1 MTASEY
7 TDDGTAG
14 DGATGDRRPA
24 PAERSDDE
32 APWHRRRWTTIVL
45 EEYGGG
51 WRATQTGVAAEGHG
65 DTAADAAAA
74 YCRRIA
80 ETGDRRDRA
89 DADGADADGDG
100 SAAEADA
107 TKGDATEGDATERDA
122 TGGDAPGRD
131 PSGRDASSNG
141 RGGRDG

>member
-7 TDDGTAG
+7 ANDGR
-14 DGATGDRRPA
+14 TGDRQARPT
-24 PAERSDDE
+24 EGRDDEE

-45 EEYGGG
+45 EECGGG

-65 DTAADAAAA
+65 ETAADAAAA

-80 ETGDRRDRA
+80 GTGDRRGRS
-89 DADGADADGDG
+89 GDG
-100 SAAEADA
+100 N
-107 TKGDATEGDATERDA
+107 
-122 TGGDAPGRD
+122 RD
-131 PSGRDASSNG
+131 PVDTEASGSNR

>member
-7 TDDGTAG
+7 ASDGR
-14 DGATGDRRPA
+14 TGDRRA
-24 PAERSDDE
+24 QTERADDE
-32 APWHRRRWTTIVL
+32 EVPWHRRRWTTIVL
-45 EEYGGG
+45 EECGGG

-80 ETGDRRDRA
+80 GTGDRR
-89 DADGADADGDG
+89 GG
-100 SAAEADA
+100 S
-107 TKGDATEGDATERDA
+107 EGSERDPVETGA
-122 TGGDAPGRD
+122 TA
-131 PSGRDASSNG
+131 SNG

>member
-7 TDDGTAG
+7 ADDGRAGDGTAG
-14 DGATGDRRPA
+14 DRRPS
-24 PAERSDDE
+24 PTEGSDDE
-32 APWHRRRWTTIVL
+32 DAPWHRRRWTTIVL
-45 EEYGGG
+45 EECGGG

-80 ETGDRRDRA
+80 ETAERRA
-89 DADGADADGDG
+89 GGASDECEERNPAG
-100 SAAEADA
+100 
-107 TKGDATEGDATERDA
+107 EGESTA
-122 TGGDAPGRD
+122 
-131 PSGRDASSNG
+131 NG

>member
-1 MTASEY
+1 MTTSER
-7 TDDGTAG
+7 TDERPVG
-14 DGATGDRRPA
+14 DGQAQPA
-24 PAERSDDE
+24 AGPDDE
-32 APWHRRRWTTIVL
+32 AAPWHRRRWTTIVL

-107 TKGDATEGDATERDA
+107 TEGDATEGDATGR
-122 TGGDAPGRD
+122 DAPGRD

>member
-7 TDDGTAG
+7 ADDCAAG
-14 DGATGDRRPA
+14 DGAASDCRPA
-24 PAERSDDE
+24 PAYRADE
-32 APWHRRRWTTIVL
+32 KDAPWHRRRWTTIVL
-45 EEYGGG
+45 EECGGGG

-80 ETGDRRDRA
+80 ETGDRPTGGEGDGAEDCDIA
-89 DADGADADGDG
+89 DAGAPA
-100 SAAEADA
+100 
-107 TKGDATEGDATERDA
+107 
-122 TGGDAPGRD
+122 
-131 PSGRDASSNG
+131 SNG

>member
-7 TDDGTAG
+7 ADDGTAG
-14 DGATGDRRPA
+14 DGAAGDRRPA
-24 PAERSDDE
+24 PTEGSDDE
-32 APWHRRRWTTIVL
+32 DAPWHRRRWTTIVL
-45 EEYGGG
+45 EECGGG

-80 ETGDRRDRA
+80 ETGDRRSGD
-89 DADGADADGDG
+89 DGVASGTSDEKPS
-100 SAAEADA
+100 SAND
-107 TKGDATEGDATERDA
+107 
-122 TGGDAPGRD
+122 
-131 PSGRDASSNG
+131 

>member
-7 TDDGTAG
+7 ADDGAAG
-14 DGATGDRRPA
+14 DGAAGDRRRMPA
-24 PAERSDDE
+24 PGSDEKD

-65 DTAADAAAA
+65 ETAADAAAA

-80 ETGDRRDRA
+80 QTGDRRSGGGD
-89 DADGADADGDG
+89 DG
-100 SAAEADA
+100 S
-107 TKGDATEGDATERDA
+107 EGHDTAGA
-122 TGGDAPGRD
+122 GAP
-131 PSGRDASSNG
+131 ASNA

>member
-1 MTASEY
+1 MTTSER
-7 TDDGTAG
+7 TDERPVG
-14 DGATGDRRPA
+14 DGQAQPA
-24 PAERSDDE
+24 AGPDDE
-32 APWHRRRWTTIVL
+32 AAPWHRRRWTTIVL

-89 DADGADADGDG
+89 DADGDG
-100 SAAEADA
+100 SIP
-107 TKGDATEGDATERDA
+107 GRDATEGDATE
-122 TGGDAPGRD
+122 GDAPGRD

>member
-7 TDDGTAG
+7 ADDSTAG
-14 DGATGDRRPA
+14 DGSVGDRRPV
-24 PAERSDDE
+24 PAEGSDDGDP
-32 APWHRRRWTTIVL
+32 PWHGRRWTTIVL

-80 ETGDRRDRA
+80 ETGDRRSA
-89 DADGADADGDG
+89 DASDERAEDDTADAGAAVEGPGGCDG
-100 SAAEADA
+100 
-107 TKGDATEGDATERDA
+107 
-122 TGGDAPGRD
+122 
-131 PSGRDASSNG
+131 
-141 RGGRDG
+141 